1 MDRYHAGKNVVPVS
15 VNLSWMDFY
24 DEKIMEDILDKCKN
38 NDLEEKLIRL
48 EVTETSYAAMGE
60 SLARNSGQL
69 C

>member
-38 NDLEEKLIRL
+38 KDLGRKTDPPGKLLRHPTL
-48 EVTETSYAAMGE
+48 RG
-60 SLARNSGQL
+60 
-69 C
+69 

>member
-38 NDLEEKLIRL
+38 NDLEE
-48 EVTETSYAAMGE
+48 
-60 SLARNSGQL
+60 N
-69 C
+69 